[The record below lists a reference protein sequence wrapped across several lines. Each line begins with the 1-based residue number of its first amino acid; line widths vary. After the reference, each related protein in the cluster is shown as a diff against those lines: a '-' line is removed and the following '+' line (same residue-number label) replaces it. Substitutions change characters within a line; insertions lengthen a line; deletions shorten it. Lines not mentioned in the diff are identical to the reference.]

1 MSSGV
6 SADAGQGYLLSEDTV
21 RPPFGVT
28 ETPTVLM
35 NAGAGKAGRRGR
47 HRGRYQ
53 GKSGHGECWKGGEK
67 RLGVAIAAQH
77 IIMPQMGVE
86 FKGVAPALSPSPVRL

>member
-6 SADAGQGYLLSEDTV
+6 IADAGQGYLLSEDTV

-35 NAGAGKAGRRGR
+35 NAGAGEGGQAG
-47 HRGRYQ
+47 
-53 GKSGHGECWKGGEK
+53 
-67 RLGVAIAAQH
+67 AAQ
-77 IIMPQMGVE
+77 G
-86 FKGVAPALSPSPVRL
+86 